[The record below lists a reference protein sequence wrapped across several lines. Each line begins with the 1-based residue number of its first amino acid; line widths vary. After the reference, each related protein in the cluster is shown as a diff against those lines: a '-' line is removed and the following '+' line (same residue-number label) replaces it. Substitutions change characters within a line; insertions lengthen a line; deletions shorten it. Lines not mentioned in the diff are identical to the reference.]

1 MRLKG
6 NAFAILGLHAP
17 DLSPQKDVALESVE
31 AGDDGLIFRML
42 LIRSFRPS
50 PLFRTAASNR

>member
-31 AGDDGLIFRML
+31 AGDDGLIFCML
-42 LIRSFRPS
+42 LIRSFRSS